1 MRPKLTR
8 TILATVVAGVAATGL
23 AAAPAGADPAARAPT
38 FSDPTR
44 IDNPYLPLSK
54 FHRCTLRGQEDG
66 KKQLIH
72 RTVLDRTR
80 TFDIGGVPVEAMVVK
95 DRVHADGKLIENTHD
110 FFAQDDRG
118 TVHYLGERV
127 ENIRNGHV
135 RNHSGSWLVGRDTAK
150 PGVLIPAKPRKGD
163 RWMSEDAPPI
173 TVEHDKMIKRIPRYD
188 VHGHTYRHA
197 IEVREYALP
206 DKEIEHKVYAK
217 GVGVIDELPPEGDV
231 GLVGCSG

>member
-1 MRPKLTR
+1 MRSNLTR
-8 TILATVVAGVAATGL
+8 TILATVVAGVAASGV

-80 TFDIGGVPVEAMVVK
+80 TFDIGGVPVQAMVVK

-127 ENIRNGHV
+127 ENIRHGHV

-150 PGVLIPAKPRKGD
+150 PGVLMPARPRKGD
-163 RWMSEDAPPI
+163 
-173 TVEHDKMIKRIPRYD
+173 
-188 VHGHTYRHA
+188 
-197 IEVREYALP
+197 
-206 DKEIEHKVYAK
+206 
-217 GVGVIDELPPEGDV
+217 
-231 GLVGCSG
+231 

>member
-1 MRPKLTR
+1 MTSKLTR
-8 TILATVVAGVAATGL
+8 MILTALALGGC
-23 AAAPAGADPAARAPT
+23 AAALGVVPAGADSGTPT

-80 TFDIGGVPVEAMVVK
+80 TFAIGGVPVEAMVVK

-118 TVHYLGERV
+118 TVYYLGERV
-127 ENIRNGHV
+127 ENVRNGHV
-135 RNHSGSWLVGRDTAK
+135 RNHSGSWLLGRDTEAM
-150 PGVLIPAKPRKGD
+150 L
-163 RWMSEDAPPI
+163 MN
-173 TVEHDKMIKRIPRYD
+173 
-188 VHGHTYRHA
+188 
-197 IEVREYALP
+197 
-206 DKEIEHKVYAK
+206 
-217 GVGVIDELPPEGDV
+217 
-231 GLVGCSG
+231 